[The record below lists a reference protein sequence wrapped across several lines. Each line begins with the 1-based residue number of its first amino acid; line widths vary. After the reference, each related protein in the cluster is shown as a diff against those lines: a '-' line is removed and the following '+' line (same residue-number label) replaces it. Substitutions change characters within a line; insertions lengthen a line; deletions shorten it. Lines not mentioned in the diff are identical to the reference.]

1 MAHRIGKIQ
10 KSRVHQAPIAVTS
23 SAKINL
29 HGSGSALTY
38 DGTGMHHH
46 VLLEVIG
53 GGTVTL
59 EGSNSTGVILD
70 AGAVTA
76 ASMSSG
82 QLTINGTNIGAV
94 TILANDTSKAF
105 RNAINA
111 QSTTTG
117 VIAYLDGLNHL
128 KLQSLSGANIVI
140 DGTASG
146 TGSSL
151 SNGTTAASDMIFVP
165 VATATAIGVLSTGD
179 LNSPAYK
186 YYRVGSTHN
195 SEFTVVSFSSLI
207 PSP

>member
-10 KSRVHQAPIAVTS
+10 GTRAHQTPILVTS

-29 HGSGSALTY
+29 HGLSGPLAY
-38 DGTGMHHH
+38 DGTAMHHH

-70 AGAVTA
+70 GGAITA
-76 ASMSSG
+76 ASLG
-82 QLTINGTNIGAV
+82 AGDLLINTVSIGAV
-94 TILANDTSKAF
+94 TILANDSDKAL

-111 QSTTTG
+111 KSTTTG
-117 VIAYLDGLNHL
+117 VTAFLDGLKHL
-128 KLQSLSGANIVI
+128 KLQSPSGASIVI
-140 DGTASG
+140 AGASPG

-151 SNGTTAASDMIFVP
+151 GAGTTAASAMLFVP
-165 VATATAIGVLSTGD
+165 VATATALGVLSTGD

-186 YYRVGSTHN
+186 YYRVGSTDN
-195 SEFTVVSFSSLI
+195 SKFTVLSFSSLI